1 MATNR
6 AIKIPA
12 ALTCKLAFNKTKDD
26 PCCCLHPRPRRL
38 HGETPILCIATRPSI
53 ALPYSSGGGG
63 GGGGE
68 ALSLHEQE
76 IVSLITNFLPA
87 LALVHA
93 GERWRGI
100 LGGRI
105 QAVRTAAIKL
115 DGRPRHH
122 HDGSE
127 AEKIVGD
134 GCGSQIDQTGA
145 RGSGKFHGSLW
156 GDDGAIPHCPW
167 QILIAVGVLG
177 PRRPGRCAASP
188 RGFVKK
194 PS

>member
-6 AIKIPA
+6 AIKISA

-38 HGETPILCIATRPSI
+38 HGETPILCIATRPST

-68 ALSLHEQE
+68 ALSLQEQE

-87 LALVHA
+87 LWPLLLCMRASGGGGSSVGAL
-93 GERWRGI
+93 
-100 LGGRI
+100 
-105 QAVRTAAIKL
+105 RTAAIKL
-115 DGRPRHH
+115 EGRPRHH

-127 AEKIVGD
+127 AEKIVGN
-134 GCGSQIDQTGA
+134 GCGSQIDQAGA

-156 GDDGAIPHCPW
+156 GDDGAIRTAH
-167 QILIAVGVLG
+167 
-177 PRRPGRCAASP
+177 GR
-188 RGFVKK
+188 F
-194 PS
+194 